1 MRYALLVTAL
11 CLAAPAGAQTV
22 YQYKPTGTAQYG
34 LAVTSVQTLT
44 VPNQARIAEICVDTA
59 AIRYTTSGTTPSA
72 SVGMAV
78 ASGACFQIAGRDAL
92 IAIQIIG
99 SGATVDVEY
108 FQ

>member
-78 ASGACFQIAGRDAL
+78 ASGA
-92 IAIQIIG
+92 
-99 SGATVDVEY
+99 
-108 FQ
+108 